1 MTDERRPDDR
11 VGDAAVDAAWRHAG
25 REEPPARVD
34 DAILAA
40 ARAAVHRDAQARR
53 PAPAPRHWARWQP
66 LAAAAGVI
74 GLSFLLVQLLPRDE
88 PERRPAASGKQGA
101 PRAES
106 ASAPAESTPAQAA
119 PSTATPAARDAAS
132 AASAERE
139 AGAAAAPP
147 STPEAAAK
155 PAAAPVP
162 EPPAGWA
169 SRIAALHDAGD
180 IAAATAELR
189 AFRAAYPD
197 AEQYLPESL
206 REWARSVSDDGTR

>member
-1 MTDERRPDDR
+1 MTDERRPDDL
-11 VGDAAVDAAWRHAG
+11 VGDAAVDAAWRQAG

-88 PERRPAASGKQGA
+88 PERRPAASGEQGA
-101 PRAES
+101 PRA
-106 ASAPAESTPAQAA
+106 
-119 PSTATPAARDAAS
+119 DS
-132 AASAERE
+132 AAAERE
-139 AGAAAAPP
+139 AGAGAAPP
-147 STPEAAAK
+147 TTPEAAAK
-155 PAAAPVP
+155 PAAAPAP

-180 IAAATAELR
+180 IAAATEELR

-206 REWARSVSDDGTR
+206 REWAGSVSDDGTR

>member
-1 MTDERRPDDR
+1 
-11 VGDAAVDAAWRHAG
+11 
-25 REEPPARVD
+25 VD

-53 PAPAPRHWARWQP
+53 PAPAPRHWTRWQP

-88 PERRPAASGKQGA
+88 PERRPAASGERRA

-106 ASAPAESTPAQAA
+106 AAAPAESTPTRAA
-119 PSTATPAARDAAS
+119 PSTAAPAVRDAAP

-139 AGAAAAPP
+139 AGAGAAPP
-147 STPEAAAK
+147 TTLEAAAK
-155 PAAAPVP
+155 PAAAPAP

-169 SRIAALHDAGD
+169 NRIAALRDAGD

-206 REWARSVSDDGTR
+206 REWAGSVSEDGTR